1 MAFYEIYSKQ
11 WDSKQGHSEI
21 LMVSGGCRKW
31 AISTHI
37 HLLNMCGKSSL
48 VVLAQQ
54 RKNRSVL
61 TTTQV
66 DVGLYQVGLNSG
78 SPGKE
83 EGRSFRERCVTS
95 LKKSGRSL
103 STENSSHTHTH
114 THTLFA
120 PLCRFS
126 LTYLICLFSAH
137 SVQLTPQINLFFFS
151 LPYFSLFLVIFS
163 FFNIWAKEKNKKR
176 LSCWQMSCMEADV
189 TSSWLKKWRIFRMYC
204 WEVTE
209 AKM

>member
-103 STENSSHTHTH
+103 STENSSHTHTFCSFMSLQLNLFDLPFFC
-114 THTLFA
+114 TFSTTDPTNKPFFLFFTL
-120 PLCRFS
+120 LLS
-126 LTYLICLFSAH
+126 LFSH
-137 SVQLTPQINLFFFS
+137 FFFFW
-151 LPYFSLFLVIFS
+151 Y
-163 FFNIWAKEKNKKR
+163 
-176 LSCWQMSCMEADV
+176 LS
-189 TSSWLKKWRIFRMYC
+189 
-204 WEVTE
+204 
-209 AKM
+209 